1 MWKYGSVYYVL
12 DIPSHGSE
20 PRGRKPAIVISND
33 SNNKFSNI
41 VQVVFLAEKEPTLPT
56 HVPIPATGRIRAS
69 IAQCEAV
76 TPVAVDRLENYL
88 GDIDPDT
95 MMRIRKGIRI
105 NLNMEQS
112 QEDISF
118 LVQSINDQVDRLNDT
133 LKTLLG
139 GKEDGKER
147 KH

>member
-56 HVPIPATGRIRAS
+56 HVPIAAMGRIRAS

-88 GDIDPDT
+88 GEIDPDT
-95 MMRIRKGIRI
+95 MLRVRKGIRI
-105 NLNMEQS
+105 NLNMETLQPNL
-112 QEDISF
+112 EDIAF
-118 LVQSINDQVDRLNDT
+118 QVQSINDHMDRLNDT

-139 GKEDGKER
+139 GN
-147 KH
+147 